1 MIVEGGGAG
10 QPEFGRAA
18 PRGRPAEVVRR
29 GADAYN
35 RAWRSAVPELP
46 EVETV
51 VRELRP
57 RLTGRRF
64 LSVACSRCY
73 AAARRV
79 RGRARRPWQ
88 PTWGARLLGS
98 RVEAVRRR
106 GKWVVLEL
114 NGPGRLVFHLGMTG
128 QLAVAPADAP
138 APPHTHLRFA
148 LSDGWNELRFRD
160 ARRFGSAT
168 LFSDDAALEA
178 FFARSRLGP
187 EPFDVAAA
195 DWRGRLAA
203 TARPLKAVLL
213 DQRFVAGVGNI
224 YADEA
229 LFAARL
235 HPARPGRGL
244 GAAEADR
251 LRRAVG
257 SVLRRAIARRGT
269 DLGDGVVVGAY
280 ETRVYGRAGKPC
292 PRCRAAVERVR
303 LAGRSTHFCPR
314 CQRPAARSG
323 PPAVLRPL

>member
-10 QPEFGRAA
+10 QPEFGRTA

-29 GADAYN
+29 GAGAYN

-51 VRELRP
+51 VRKLRRA
-57 RLTGRRF
+57 RLTGRRI
-64 LSVACSRCY
+64 
-73 AAARRV
+73 AAV
-79 RGRARRPWQ
+79 RAGRLRLRLPWQ
-88 PTWGARLLGS
+88 RTWGARLVGR

-106 GKWVVLEL
+106 GKCIVVEL
-114 NGPGRLVFHLGMTG
+114 DGPGRLLFHLGMSGRLT
-128 QLAVAPADAP
+128 VAPVGEP
-138 APPHTHLRFA
+138 APQHTHLVFA
-148 LSDGWNELRFRD
+148 LDNGAAELRFSD
-160 ARRFGSAT
+160 ARRFGGAR
-168 LFSDDAALEA
+168 LFDDDAALKA
-178 FFARSRLGP
+178 FFASRLGP
-187 EPFDVAAA
+187 EPFDVAAVY
-195 DWRGRLAA
+195 WRKRLDAA
-203 TARPLKAVLL
+203 ARPLKAVLL

-235 HPARPGRGL
+235 HPTRL
-244 GAAEADR
+244 GSDLSPAEADR
-251 LRRAVG
+251 LRRAVA
-257 SVLRRAIARRGT
+257 SVLRRAIAGRGT

-280 ETRVYGRAGKPC
+280 ETRVYGRAGQPC

-314 CQRPAARSG
+314 CQQPAARSG